1 MVVGLPHNRRGS
13 GVREGFP
20 QIYFLN
26 GGPHG
31 ARVPPQAHRNS
42 IPLIGGSTDC
52 AGFGPGPTFIKTVVH
67 CEERDRLASI
77 YHAAVA
83 RNIEAASAMAQHFS
97 EAWRDGWQEE
107 MKDMRIALLFD

>member
-1 MVVGLPHNRRGS
+1 
-13 GVREGFP
+13 
-20 QIYFLN
+20 
-26 GGPHG
+26 
-31 ARVPPQAHRNS
+31 
-42 IPLIGGSTDC
+42 
-52 AGFGPGPTFIKTVVH
+52 VH